1 MTRILITGGTGQLG
15 FELAR
20 VVWPEDVEVVFP
32 NRAAL
37 DLGDCNSIAAIFE
50 RGPWDAVVNSAA
62 YTAVDAAEDDVANA
76 FLYNAQGAAWLA
88 EGAHKVG
95 ANFVQ
100 ISTDYVFD
108 GSALDPY
115 REDSSVSPIGAYGA
129 SKLAG
134 EFAVRAAHP
143 HALVLR
149 TAWVLGVHGNN
160 FLKTRLRLGADRP
173 HLRVVADQRGC
184 PTSAADIAQAVRT
197 IVMRQLSGPGAPTG
211 VHHFV
216 NAGEASWCE
225 LARTIFEL
233 AGRYG
238 APTPEVAAIGTADY
252 PTRARRPTNSR
263 LDTSLITAN
272 FGIVPRAWQDA
283 VAEIVDELCAN
294 QRPSVVDANVIGEIE
309 A

>member
-1 MTRILITGGTGQLG
+1 MARVLVTGGTGQLG
-15 FELAR
+15 FELSRIA
-20 VVWPEDVEVVFP
+20 WPEGVDVVFP
-32 NRAAL
+32 DRATL
-37 DLGDCNSIAAIFE
+37 DLGDSSSITAIFE
-50 RGPWDAVVNSAA
+50 RGSWDAVVNSAA
-62 YTAVDAAEDDVANA
+62 YTAVDAAEDNVANA
-76 FLYNAQGAAWLA
+76 FLHNAQGPAWLA
-88 EGAHKVG
+88 EAAHKVD
-95 ANFVQ
+95 AAFVQ

-108 GSALDPY
+108 GSAINPY
-115 REDSSVSPIGAYGA
+115 CEDSPVSPIGAYGA

-160 FLKTRLRLGADRP
+160 FLKTMLRLGADRS
-173 HLRVVADQRGC
+173 HLGVVADQRGC

-197 IVMRQLSGPGAPTG
+197 IVLRQLADPGAPAG

-233 AGRYG
+233 AGRHG
-238 APTPEVAAIGTADY
+238 APTPAVTAIGTSDY
-252 PTRARRPTNSR
+252 PTRARRPANSR
-263 LDTSLITAN
+263 LDTSRITAN
-272 FGIVPRAWQDA
+272 FGIVPRPWQDA

-294 QRPSVVDANVIGEIE
+294 ERPSVVAANVIGENE